1 MKKLSFI
8 FFLSVGFLQAQKIAG
23 IQLFNPQTNDET
35 AIIGFNEQL
44 ILRFDDLTNSSQVY
58 RYTLKHYDR
67 NWQDDG
73 LFFTEFANGSLNAL
87 IDNFQYSF
95 NTTQAYTHYQLTFP
109 NEKITPKISGNYEII
124 VYKDSADKPLFKKR
138 FSMYENAANLG
149 LQITRF
155 QDAKNPDLRQR
166 VEIQAVGSGTA
177 VTNNI
182 NSISLTV
189 MQNNNWNTTISNQRP
204 TSTLGNKMLFQQLNI
219 AFPGNSEFYYFDNKV
234 INQAYDMVANVG
246 FDNGQNQTFLYPVW
260 AYPETY
266 QAYGDVDGAFYF
278 RRNDLGIERDANK
291 EADYSW
297 VHFAL
302 ESLKMNKDIYVLG
315 LFNDYK
321 ADKNSLMTYDEA
333 NKMYVAKIYLK
344 QGFYNYMLATKNA
357 DGSLNFGEINGNF
370 WQTENL
376 YQGLLYYTPFGR
388 NYDGLLGYGEFRTP
402 VK

>member
-1 MKKLSFI
+1 MTSL
-8 FFLSVGFLQAQKIAG
+8 LQAQKIAG
-23 IQLFNPQTNDET
+23 VQVFNPQTNDET
-35 AIIGFNEQL
+35 PIISFSQQL
-44 ILRFDDLTNSSQVY
+44 ILRFDDLTNSSQIY
-58 RYTLKHYDR
+58 RYTIKHYDR

-73 LFFTEFANGSLNAL
+73 LFFTEYANGSLNAL

-138 FSMYENAANLG
+138 FAIYEEAANVG
-149 LQITRF
+149 LQMSRY
-155 QDAKNPDLRQR
+155 QDAKKSDLRQR
-166 VEIQAVGSGTA
+166 IEVQAVGSGTS

-182 NSISLTV
+182 NSISMSL
-189 MQNNNWNTTISNQRP
+189 MQNNNWNTMITNQRP
-204 TSTLGNKMLFQQLNI
+204 TSTLGNKMLFQQLGL
-219 AFPGNSEFYYFDNKV
+219 AFPGNSEFYYFDNK
-234 INQAYDMVANVG
+234 ILNQAYDMVANVG
-246 FDNGQNQTFLYPVW
+246 SENGQNQTYLFPVW

-266 QAYGDVDGAFYF
+266 QAYGDVNGAYYF

-291 EADYSW
+291 EADYSM

-302 ESLKMNKDIYVLG
+302 ESLKMNKNIYVLG
-315 LFNDYK
+315 QFNDYK
-321 ADKNSLMTYDEA
+321 ADENSLMSYDEA

-344 QGFYNYMLATKNA
+344 QGFYNYMLATKNE

-376 YQGLLYYTPFGR
+376 YQSLLYYTPFGR
-388 NYDGLLGYGEFRTP
+388 NYDGLLGYGELRTP
-402 VK
+402 VR

>member
-1 MKKLSFI
+1 M
-8 FFLSVGFLQAQKIAG
+8 QAQKIAG
-23 IQLFNPQTNDET
+23 VQVFNPQTNDET
-35 AIIGFNEQL
+35 PIISFSQQL
-44 ILRFDDLTNSSQVY
+44 ILRFDDLTNSSQIY
-58 RYTLKHYDR
+58 RYTIKHYDR

-73 LFFTEFANGSLNAL
+73 LFFTEYANGSLNAL

-138 FSMYENAANLG
+138 FAIYEEAANVG
-149 LQITRF
+149 LQMSRY
-155 QDAKNPDLRQR
+155 QDAKKSDLRQR
-166 VEIQAVGSGTA
+166 IEVQAVGSGTS

-182 NSISLTV
+182 NSISMSL
-189 MQNNNWNTTISNQRP
+189 MQNNNWNTMITNQRP
-204 TSTLGNKMLFQQLNI
+204 TSTLGNKMLFQQLGL
-219 AFPGNSEFYYFDNKV
+219 AFPGNSEFYYFDNK
-234 INQAYDMVANVG
+234 ILNQVYDMVANVG
-246 FDNGQNQTFLYPVW
+246 SENGQNQTYLFPVW

-266 QAYGDVDGAFYF
+266 QAYGDVNGAYYF

-291 EADYSW
+291 EADYSM

-302 ESLKMNKDIYVLG
+302 ESLKMNKNIYVLG
-315 LFNDYK
+315 QFNDYK
-321 ADKNSLMTYDEA
+321 ADENSLMSYDEA

-344 QGFYNYMLATKNA
+344 QGFYNYMLATKNE

-376 YQGLLYYTPFGR
+376 YQSLLYYTPFGR
-388 NYDGLLGYGEFRTP
+388 NYDGLLGYGELRTP
-402 VK
+402 VR

>member
-1 MKKLSFI
+1 MKKLSFV
-8 FFLSVGFLQAQKIAG
+8 FLLMTSLLQAQKIAG
-23 IQLFNPQTNDET
+23 VQLFNPQTNDET
-35 AIIGFNEQL
+35 PIISFNQQL
-44 ILRFDDLTNSSQVY
+44 ILRFDDLTNSSQIY
-58 RYTLKHYDR
+58 RYTIKHYDR

-73 LFFTEFANGSLNAL
+73 LFFTEYANGSLNAL

-138 FSMYENAANLG
+138 FAIYEEAANVG
-149 LQITRF
+149 LQMSRY
-155 QDAKNPDLRQR
+155 QDAKKPDLRQR
-166 VEIQAVGSGTA
+166 IEVQAVGSGTS

-182 NSISLTV
+182 NSISMSL
-189 MQNNNWNTTISNQRP
+189 MQNNNWNTMITNQRP
-204 TSTLGNKMLFQQLNI
+204 TSTLGNKMLFQQLGL
-219 AFPGNSEFYYFDNKV
+219 AFPGNSEFYYFDNK
-234 INQAYDMVANVG
+234 ILNQAYDMVANVG
-246 FDNGQNQTFLYPVW
+246 SENGQNQTYLFPVW

-266 QAYGDVDGAFYF
+266 QAYGDVNGAYYF

-291 EADYSW
+291 EADYSM

-302 ESLKMNKDIYVLG
+302 ESLKMNKNIYVLG
-315 LFNDYK
+315 QFNDYK
-321 ADKNSLMTYDEA
+321 VDENSLMSYDEA

-344 QGFYNYMLATKNA
+344 QGFYNYMLATKNE

-376 YQGLLYYTPFGR
+376 YQSLLYYTPFGR
-388 NYDGLLGYGEFRTP
+388 NYDGLLGYGELRTP
-402 VK
+402 VR

>member
-1 MKKLSFI
+1 MKKLSFV
-8 FFLSVGFLQAQKIAG
+8 FLLMTSLLQAQKIAG
-23 IQLFNPQTNDET
+23 VQLFNPQTNDET
-35 AIIGFNEQL
+35 PIISFSQQL
-44 ILRFDDLTNSSQVY
+44 ILRFDDLTNSSQIY
-58 RYTLKHYDR
+58 RYTIKHYDR

-73 LFFTEFANGSLNAL
+73 LFFTEYANGSLNAL

-138 FSMYENAANLG
+138 FAIYEEAANVG
-149 LQITRF
+149 LQMSRY
-155 QDAKNPDLRQR
+155 QDAKKPDLRQR
-166 VEIQAVGSGTA
+166 IEVQAVGSGTS

-182 NSISLTV
+182 NSISMSL
-189 MQNNNWNTTISNQRP
+189 MQNNNWNTMITNQRP
-204 TSTLGNKMLFQQLNI
+204 TSTLGNKMLFQQLGL
-219 AFPGNSEFYYFDNKV
+219 AFPGNSEFYYFDNK
-234 INQAYDMVANVG
+234 ILNQAYDMVANVG
-246 FDNGQNQTFLYPVW
+246 SEKGQNQTYLFPVW

-266 QAYGDVDGAFYF
+266 QAYGDVNGAYYF

-291 EADYSW
+291 EADYSM

-302 ESLKMNKDIYVLG
+302 ESLKMNKSIYVLG
-315 LFNDYK
+315 QFNDYK
-321 ADKNSLMTYDEA
+321 ADENSLMSYDEA

-344 QGFYNYMLATKNA
+344 QGFYNYMLATKNE

-376 YQGLLYYTPFGR
+376 YQSLLYYTPFGR
-388 NYDGLLGYGEFRTP
+388 NYDGLLGYGELRTP
-402 VK
+402 VR

>member
-1 MKKLSFI
+1 MKKLSFV
-8 FFLSVGFLQAQKIAG
+8 FLLITSLLQAQKIAG

-35 AIIGFNEQL
+35 PIISFSQQL
-44 ILRFDDLTNSSQVY
+44 ILSFDDLTNSSQIY
-58 RYTLKHYDR
+58 RYTIKHYDR

-73 LFFTEFANGSLNAL
+73 LFFTEYANGSLNAL

-95 NTTQAYTHYQLTFP
+95 NTVQAYTHYQLTFP

-138 FSMYENAANLG
+138 FAIYEEAANVG
-149 LQITRF
+149 LQLSRY
-155 QDAKNPDLRQR
+155 QDAKKPDLRQR
-166 VEIQAVGSGTA
+166 IEVQAVGSGA
-177 VTNNI
+177 SVTNNI
-182 NSISLTV
+182 NSVSMSL
-189 MQNNNWNTTISNQRP
+189 MQNNNWNTMITNQRP
-204 TSTLGNKMLFQQLNI
+204 TSTLGNKLLFQQLGL
-219 AFPGNSEFYYFDNKV
+219 AFPGNSEFYYFDNK
-234 INQAYDMVANVG
+234 ILNQAYDMVANV
-246 FDNGQNQTFLYPVW
+246 DTENGQNQTYLFPVW

-266 QAYGDVDGAFYF
+266 QAYGDVNGAYYF

-302 ESLKMNKDIYVLG
+302 ESLKMNKNIYVLG
-315 LFNDYK
+315 QFNDYK
-321 ADKNSLMTYDEA
+321 ADENSLMHYDEA

-344 QGFYNYMLATKNA
+344 QGFYNYMLATKNQ

-376 YQGLLYYTPFGR
+376 YQSLLYYTPFGR

-402 VK
+402 VR